1 MRIAH
6 MIRTVF
12 RDTRLLFGPLR
23 ESDLAVI
30 AHEPL
35 FEGHG
40 LCASASTQGVEV
52 YVTLPN
58 NSRRLLEV
66 QSWYLRNHQMLG

>member
-1 MRIAH
+1 

-30 AHEPL
+30 AHEPV
-35 FEGHG
+35 FAGHG
-40 LCASASTQGVEV
+40 ICASARPQGVEV

-58 NSRRLLEV
+58 EPSRVAEV
-66 QSWYLRNHQMLG
+66 QRWYLRNHQMLG

>member
-1 MRIAH
+1 

-40 LCASASTQGVEV
+40 LCASASMAIR
-52 YVTLPN
+52 
-58 NSRRLLEV
+58 SCAK
-66 QSWYLRNHQMLG
+66 